1 MQSRR
6 WNWPLWAGLVL
17 VLFGLLSY
25 FTLFARFPVTRDVPW
40 VNFILFAGAIALLL
54 AGVRRAFSAGSSTG
68 RKIAGAFVTILGAA
82 VVALFL
88 FYLHFSKTLPASHD
102 AIAVGQK
109 APQFTL
115 LDANRKPVSLDQL
128 LSSSPRGVILVF
140 YRGYW

>member
-1 MQSRR
+1 MQRRR
-6 WNWPLWAGLVL
+6 WNWPLWTGLAL
-17 VLFGLLSY
+17 VLFALLSY
-25 FTLFARFPVTRDVPW
+25 FTLFARFPLTRDVPW
-40 VNFILFAGAIALLL
+40 VNFILFAGAIALLV
-54 AGVRRAFSAGSSTG
+54 AGVRRAFSADSSAG
-68 RKIAGAFVTILGAA
+68 PKIVGALVTIFGAA

-109 APQFTL
+109 APEFTM

-128 LSSSPRGVILVF
+128 LSKSPRGVILVF

>member
-6 WNWPLWAGLVL
+6 WNWPLWTGLAL
-17 VLFGLLSY
+17 VLFALLSY

-40 VNFILFAGAIALLL
+40 VNFILFAGAIALLV
-54 AGVRRAFSAGSSTG
+54 AGVRRAFSGGSSTG
-68 RKIAGAFVTILGAA
+68 RKIVGGLVTIFGAA
-82 VVALFL
+82 VVAFFL

-109 APQFTL
+109 APQFTM
-115 LDANRKPVSLDQL
+115 LDTSRRPVSLDQL
-128 LSSSPRGVILVF
+128 LSNSPRGVILVF